1 VNPRKVR
8 DVKEERGDQSVGGR
22 TADSGALMR
31 PIAKDDA
38 AELKDAASCSEC
50 IRTPLTRD
58 IVSRRFCRRQLMS
71 LYIRAPIV
79 LDPDMGDKVQKVA
92 VEEKKVCSSTPPPIY
107 RTLQRDV
114 TRCVRLPDCSFCL
127 SSPICILTTSL
138 SPFTVQLNPSNTME
152 FVPETKPFIS
162 ANKHTASLLAF
173 MQAGRGYHR

>member
-79 LDPDMGDKVQKVA
+79 LDPTWETKYKRSRSRR
-92 VEEKKVCSSTPPPIY
+92 KKSAHQ
-107 RTLQRDV
+107 LL
-114 TRCVRLPDCSFCL
+114 RLYIEHFKEMLLVVFACQIVHFV